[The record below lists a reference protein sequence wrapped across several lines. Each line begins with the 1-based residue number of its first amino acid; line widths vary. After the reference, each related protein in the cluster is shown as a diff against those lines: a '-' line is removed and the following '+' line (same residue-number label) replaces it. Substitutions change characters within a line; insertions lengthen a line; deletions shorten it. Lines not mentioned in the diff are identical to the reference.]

1 MSNLRDLI
9 EIRYENPV
17 EGVSR
22 FSFFILLNFF
32 SEFVF
37 LTFCL
42 LFFFKYLMVDNEPVD
57 RMQLRNELGVQIIS
71 SVSSLEID
79 YFSNSIL

>member
-9 EIRYENPV
+9 EIRYENLV
-17 EGVSR
+17 EG
-22 FSFFILLNFF
+22 
-32 SEFVF
+32 
-37 LTFCL
+37 
-42 LFFFKYLMVDNEPVD
+42 YLMIDNEPVD